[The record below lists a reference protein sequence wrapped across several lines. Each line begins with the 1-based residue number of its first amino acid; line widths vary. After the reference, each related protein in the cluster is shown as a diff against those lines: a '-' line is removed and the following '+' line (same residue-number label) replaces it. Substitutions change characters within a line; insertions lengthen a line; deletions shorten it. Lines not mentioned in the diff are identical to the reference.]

1 MAEDRTLHIQQE
13 EWGPEVVLVHLG
25 GDLDLSTVTRL
36 VELVEDRIPG
46 RDIIVDLSGLQ
57 YIDSTA
63 IATLAQLHNRA
74 VRLGRRFILAQPSLF
89 VQRILDLTSLR
100 HAVIVYPEVAVAL
113 DALREQSAM
122 GEAFRRLEPAT
133 VGDFAREMAAVVRAS
148 REWVRLAEAPAV
160 LDALVD
166 TLVERLTARADRSG
180 ATYVTEEQFYGML
193 FGDVEA
199 EAGDDMARRH
209 AVAAV
214 RSLFTNAIAPQLAQR
229 LADRNHPQVSVTRH
243 RWIRAGH
250 WDVAVVPRGAR
261 SAP

>member
-1 MAEDRTLHIQQE
+1 VAEDRTLHIQQE
-13 EWGPEVVLVHLG
+13 EWGPEIVLVHLG

-36 VELVEDRIPG
+36 AELVEDRIPG

-122 GEAFRRLEPAT
+122 REAFRRLEPAT

-160 LDALVD
+160 LDAFVD
-166 TLVERLTARADRSG
+166 ALVERLTARADRSG
-180 ATYVTEEQFYGML
+180 ATYVTEEQFYDML

-199 EAGDDMARRH
+199 EAGEDMAQRH

-214 RSLFTNAIAPQLAQR
+214 RSLFTNVIAPQLAQG
-229 LADRNHPQVSVTRH
+229 LADRNHPQVSVTKH